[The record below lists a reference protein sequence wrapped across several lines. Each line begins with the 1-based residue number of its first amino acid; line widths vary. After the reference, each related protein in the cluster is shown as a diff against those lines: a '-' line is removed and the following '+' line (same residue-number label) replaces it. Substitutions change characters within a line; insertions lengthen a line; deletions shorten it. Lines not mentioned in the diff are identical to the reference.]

1 METSWQVSGIE
12 ERNAG
17 DGEKGK
23 VWGRPF
29 RMYYYLSPWSRRT
42 VSVWKVKVKV
52 KKERP
57 QVKVGLEVPVVP

>member
-17 DGEKGK
+17 DGEEGK

-29 RMYYYLSPWSRRT
+29 RMYYYVCPWSIR
-42 VSVWKVKVKV
+42 VWKVRVKV
-52 KKERP
+52 KKDMNQSR
-57 QVKVGLEVPVVP
+57 